1 MLVKPTQRW
10 MQVDAKHSQGNSASS
25 TCPSS
30 VGPTQM
36 QHFATNDQLN
46 LFRIPVGWQYLV
58 NNDLGGT
65 LYESFFSTYD
75 QIMQACLATGALCI
89 LDVHNYARWNGGI
102 IGQGGPTN
110 AQYTSLW
117 AQLAQKYASQSN
129 VIFGLMNEPHDLN
142 MTIWATTLQQV
153 VDTIRE
159 NGATTQ
165 TILLSGTNYDA
176 VGGFQTNSAPAL
188 STIVDHD
195 GSTDKLIYEAHQYL
209 DNEGGTT
216 AQCVTN
222 GVDDQLEPMT
232 AYLRSAGRK
241 AMLTETGGGNTAS
254 CVTDVCEELSYLNSN
269 SDVWLGWVGWAA
281 GMKASPLLS
290 LIHSSEYDYSP
301 CLPFRKL

>member
-1 MLVKPTQRW
+1 
-10 MQVDAKHSQGNSASS
+10 MQY
-25 TCPSS
+25 
-30 VGPTQM
+30 
-36 QHFATNDQLN
+36 FATNDHLN

-58 NNDLGGT
+58 NNNLGGP

-75 QIMQACLATGALCI
+75 QIMQACLATSALCI

-102 IGQGGPTN
+102 IGQDNGPTN

-142 MTIWATTLQQV
+142 MTIWATNLQQA
-153 VDTIRE
+153 VDAIRE

-165 TILLSGTNYDA
+165 MILLSGTNYDA
-176 VGGFQTNSAPAL
+176 VGGFNDQSAPAL
-188 STIVDHD
+188 SIIRDHD

-209 DNEGGTT
+209 DGKGGTT
-216 AQCVTN
+216 TQCNTN
-222 GVDDQLEPMT
+222 GVNDTLVPMT
-232 AYLRSAGRK
+232 AFLRSAGRK

-269 SDVWLGWVGWAA
+269 SDVWLGWAGWAA
-281 GMKASPLLS
+281 GMRAPPLLF
-290 LIHSSEYDYSP
+290 LDPHFWIR
-301 CLPFRKL
+301 LLNTI